1 MRSHKLCRVVVNIA
15 FIAIAT
21 ACVSERQ
28 TRCGSGTELI
38 AGECLPIL
46 DGGLSD
52 SGVII
57 GTVMA
62 SCGDHA
68 FLVDGVCHG
77 VQPVGAACERG
88 GECDTQTCL
97 PESDGFPGGYCSI
110 PSCNDLRPCTVGSHC
125 VYSTKDETSICLAFC
140 SGTSECRDG
149 YVCQP
154 VYEGNISVCAPAC
167 SRAEDCPDQA
177 DCDEASGKCLLRE
190 CDPKQSADCGEGR
203 VCFPDSLNI
212 TTSGGLCLT
221 TCDPSDSKC
230 RGQDLCQPLPEDPEH
245 AGLCVPPRCK
255 QTLDCSAGSLC
266 VEGVCQPPARCDDKG
281 ACGDSATAC
290 VGGPGGQ
297 CVTKC
302 NDDASC
308 SAIHSGLVCAEGVA
322 KDRVCLPIGSFPG
335 SACRA
340 GTSSA
345 CDSLA
350 VNGTSVPM
358 ICENDSC
365 LLECGNGGDALCKM
379 VSPALNCAS
388 TVFDRAVCLPSGAYP
403 GGPCGGDAR
412 DTCSDA
418 NLGAGQRSK
427 MLCKDG
433 QCLLDCG
440 AAAIGSSDAGS
451 YCADIDEDLTCAK
464 TVYPGS
470 AVCLPEGSYPGGP
483 CAHGM
488 CSKFADRA
496 MVCDDN
502 TCLVTCTPDSD
513 DSCGA
518 VSPTLGCAHGVLAQD
533 VCLPKGSFPG
543 SACGGPNRDQCAQ
556 DLNGVA
562 ELDMQCV
569 NGACVISCNEAGK
582 WAGYGEAL
590 CSFVDPTLTCAQA
603 ANSVCVKAC
612 NNGACS
618 NGSSCL
624 DPGTAPQHENA
635 CLPNGSFLGAACARG
650 NVCRGSPMLV
660 CVPGNNPTCAPGCN
674 TNNGQQPADDYCAQV
689 GTNLGTGFNRCSSV
703 GNNLNI
709 CIKQ

>member
-1 MRSHKLCRVVVNIA
+1 
-15 FIAIAT
+15 
-21 ACVSERQ
+21 
-28 TRCGSGTELI
+28 
-38 AGECLPIL
+38 
-46 DGGLSD
+46 
-52 SGVII
+52 
-57 GTVMA
+57 
-62 SCGDHA
+62 
-68 FLVDGVCHG
+68 
-77 VQPVGAACERG
+77 
-88 GECDTQTCL
+88 
-97 PESDGFPGGYCSI
+97 
-110 PSCNDLRPCTVGSHC
+110 
-125 VYSTKDETSICLAFC
+125 
-140 SGTSECRDG
+140 
-149 YVCQP
+149 
-154 VYEGNISVCAPAC
+154 
-167 SRAEDCPDQA
+167 
-177 DCDEASGKCLLRE
+177 
-190 CDPKQSADCGEGR
+190 
-203 VCFPDSLNI
+203 
-212 TTSGGLCLT
+212 
-221 TCDPSDSKC
+221 
-230 RGQDLCQPLPEDPEH
+230 
-245 AGLCVPPRCK
+245 
-255 QTLDCSAGSLC
+255 
-266 VEGVCQPPARCDDKG
+266 
-281 ACGDSATAC
+281 
-290 VGGPGGQ
+290 
-297 CVTKC
+297 
-302 NDDASC
+302 
-308 SAIHSGLVCAEGVA
+308 
-322 KDRVCLPIGSFPG
+322 
-335 SACRA
+335 
-340 GTSSA
+340 
-345 CDSLA
+345 
-350 VNGTSVPM
+350 
-358 ICENDSC
+358 
-365 LLECGNGGDALCKM
+365 
-379 VSPALNCAS
+379 
-388 TVFDRAVCLPSGAYP
+388 
-403 GGPCGGDAR
+403 
-412 DTCSDA
+412 
-418 NLGAGQRSK
+418 
-427 MLCKDG
+427 
-433 QCLLDCG
+433 
-440 AAAIGSSDAGS
+440 
-451 YCADIDEDLTCAK
+451 CADIDEDLTCAK